1 MTADQRHE
9 VITLLEDAAA
19 ARRPLIIELRDGR
32 NFCDGVCAVRRA
44 CGEDVVVF
52 HAHNRMLV
60 RDIVRA
66 APSSSHDHEDIECI
80 LEEVADGSG
89 VWAAL

>member
-44 CGEDVVVF
+44 CGEDVV
-52 HAHNRMLV
+52 
-60 RDIVRA
+60 RA